1 MFWTLHQTA
10 SRMVLCAL
18 FGVVGPACGKK
29 APTAPVAQQETL
41 IAPKQTPQSKARLDA
56 ELLAALAPTPAE
68 AATVGGTDLTK
79 EAELVMAKY
88 PEKNAQDLLNVP
100 EVNPKLAEALKGLAA
115 DPQLQAA
122 INKSVDLAAYFKGLS
137 GPPGAFKLNLDVKV
151 YDRARTQRMLTSVLS
166 GKPKPVVQFLVDE
179 LGEASFEFGF
189 TENNKT
195 QNGISIEPNPN
206 PPAAAPA
213 DPD

>member
-1 MFWTLHQTA
+1 
-10 SRMVLCAL
+10 MVLCAL

-29 APTAPVAQQETL
+29 AASAPIAQQET
-41 IAPKQTPQSKARLDA
+41 PKVPGQTPQRKSQLDA
-56 ELLAALAPTPAE
+56 ELLAALAPTPDETASGE
-68 AATVGGTDLTK
+68 EMDLAK

-88 PEKNAQDLLNVP
+88 PEKNAQDLLNVA

-151 YDRARTQRMLTSVLS
+151 YDSARTQRMLTAVLS

-195 QNGISIEPNPN
+195 QNGISLEPNPN
-206 PPAAAPA
+206 APPAPPT

>member
-29 APTAPVAQQETL
+29 AASAPIAQQET
-41 IAPKQTPQSKARLDA
+41 PKVPEQTPQRKSQLDA
-56 ELLAALAPTPAE
+56 ELLAALAPTPDETAS
-68 AATVGGTDLTK
+68 GGEMDLAK

-88 PEKNAQDLLNVP
+88 PEKNAQDLLNVA

-151 YDRARTQRMLTSVLS
+151 YDSARTQRMLTAVLS

-189 TENNKT
+189 TENSKT
-195 QNGISIEPNPN
+195 QNGISLEPNPN
-206 PPAAAPA
+206 APPAPLT